1 MFFLLTI
8 TPVQH
13 YCGSGWDLLVPEED
27 LKSGRGVWMRLQSH
41 STYPTKQIQNSQCKH
56 KFKSFPNP
64 IFLHKTILPYKL
76 TRYFYTYFCKQIF
89 TNLIITVV
97 SAQKFLQIIILLAGK
112 PLYVIRFCRQFWE
125 GLVYNFIRVF

>member
-13 YCGSGWDLLVPEED
+13 CCGSGLDLLIPEED

-64 IFLHKTILPYKL
+64 MFLHKTILPHNL

-89 TNLIITVV
+89 TNFLIINSCQCSKIPADHHSISWKASVCNKV
-97 SAQKFLQIIILLAGK
+97 L
-112 PLYVIRFCRQFWE
+112 
-125 GLVYNFIRVF
+125 